1 MQQEEKVKQV
11 EVEVLTDRPT
21 PEMMRAILG
30 NGASPDSPKSTR
42 WSDFEEE
49 GLQPYTELWDYS
61 KGLGDNYI
69 SIINKAVLLPNHDV
83 QSRIAATYAALHSQ
97 LIKIAPMLAI
107 LGATGTGK
115 SALTKVLSGF
125 REMDGKNTMGSASTF
140 AAIRNSVN
148 QFRFKQFIDN
158 QPIDGLDNEK
168 PCMMVISDIKEHFF
182 QGEDGLKKFD
192 WARCRWDR
200 SEEIQTISLGNGE
213 NLYFHT
219 FSPCIVQSANF
230 FLLKEKFA
238 ELYRRSLFIK
248 TSHIDSFSP
257 DEKLKWYNKSFEA
270 IEPEMIS
277 WKGCMQE
284 FINFWE
290 GDNDANILHFQKL
303 KRQHGNL
310 KTQALQAGIT
320 EHQFRTNFYMM
331 LTSRVLF
338 DLKPSEV
345 IDLYLSH
352 FKFCKENIVPEA
364 EGITRVIQMI
374 VDDFTAPY
382 LDQLKK
388 WAEMGINPA
397 HDPLAIKASE
407 FKAKLDYYKQK
418 QGVMIGASDT
428 ALKEAMHNLGFREE
442 KIKGTF
448 HWVWDK

>member
-1 MQQEEKVKQV
+1 MSEELEAIAV
-11 EVEVLTDRPT
+11 ESEVLTDKPT
-21 PEMMRAILG
+21 PEEIRALLG
-30 NGASPDSPKSTR
+30 NGASPDSPKSSR
-42 WSDFEEE
+42 WSDFEAE
-49 GLQPYTELWDYS
+49 GLQDYTELWDYS

-69 SIINKAVLLPNHDV
+69 SIINRAVLLPNHDV

-97 LIKIAPMLAI
+97 LIKIAPMLTI

-115 SALTKVLSGF
+115 SALTKVLAGF
-125 REMDGKNTMGSASTF
+125 REMHGKNTMGSASTF

-148 QFRFKQFIDN
+148 QFRFKSFIDN
-158 QPIDGLDNEK
+158 QPVEGLDNEL
-168 PCMMVISDIKEHFF
+168 PCMMIISDIKEHFF
-182 QGEDGLKKFD
+182 SGEDGLKKFD

-230 FLLKEKFA
+230 FILKPKFA

-248 TSHIDSFSP
+248 TAHIDTFSP
-257 DEKLKWYNKSFEA
+257 DDKGKWYENSFEA
-270 IEPEMIS
+270 IEPEMVN
-277 WKGCMQE
+277 WKGAMQE
-284 FINFWE
+284 FTNFWE
-290 GDNDANILHFQKL
+290 GDNDANIIHFQKL

-310 KTQALQAGIT
+310 KLQALQAGIS
-320 EHQFRTNFYMM
+320 EHQFKTNFYMM

-345 IDLYLSH
+345 IELYKSH
-352 FKFCKENIVPEA
+352 FEFCKNEIVPEA
-364 EGITRVIQMI
+364 EGVTRLVQMI
-374 VDDFTAPY
+374 VDDFTQPY
-382 LDQLKK
+382 IELLNK
-388 WAEMGINPA
+388 WKEQEINPA

-418 QGVMIGASDT
+418 QGVMIGASDI

-442 KIKGTF
+442 KLKGTF
-448 HWVWDK
+448 HWVWNK